1 MFRDFRTPSGKRY
14 LLRLAIFFA
23 LYAAL
28 LFPVDWATRTGHMP
42 TGYLLYAVA
51 AAPALPILG
60 VIWAMLR
67 YLSEEEDEYQ
77 RFHRVQAFIWA
88 SGLALA
94 VMTVWGFLENFAK
107 VPPLPAMYPFFIF
120 MVCLGLVQGISQLLR
135 R

>member
-1 MFRDFRTPSGKRY
+1 MFRDFKTPSGKRY
-14 LLRLAIFFA
+14 LLRIALFMA

-28 LFPVDWATRTGHMP
+28 LFPVDWAAHHGRMP
-42 TGYLLYAVA
+42 TGILLYLAA

-77 RFHRVQAFIWA
+77 RFRRIQAFIWA
-88 SGLALA
+88 SGLAFA

-107 VPPLPAMYPFFIF
+107 VEPIPAMYPFFIF
-120 MVCLGLVQGISQLLR
+120 IVCVGFVQGVAEMLR